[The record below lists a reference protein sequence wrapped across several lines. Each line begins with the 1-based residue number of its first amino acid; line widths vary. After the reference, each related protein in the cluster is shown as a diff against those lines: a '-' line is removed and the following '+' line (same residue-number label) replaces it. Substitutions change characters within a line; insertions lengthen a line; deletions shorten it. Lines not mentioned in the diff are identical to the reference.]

1 MTLPAHIASRID
13 RASSPH
19 GCWLWT
25 GRLDRDGFGRC
36 DLPGRP
42 GAIVHRVVYEA
53 HIGAAIAP
61 GLVLMHSCDVHAPG
75 VGYRR
80 CCNPLHLTP
89 GTPRQNAE
97 DRSRKGRSPRQRPKA
112 PGAPPGRRY
121 W

>member
-1 MTLPAHIASRID
+1 MTLPNIIAARID
-13 RASSPH
+13 RTSSPH
-19 GCWLWT
+19 GCWLWA

-42 GAIVHRVVYEA
+42 GALVHRVVYEV
-53 HIGAAIAP
+53 HRGPIAA
-61 GLVLMHSCDVHAPG
+61 GKVLMHSCDALHGPG
-75 VGYRR
+75 AAYRR
-80 CCNPLHLTP
+80 CVNPEHLTP